1 MTTESSFLEII
12 AESLELDFQL
22 NIDDRFKEYE
32 EWDSMT
38 FLSLMM
44 LLRDEYGLTL
54 EIDEFNQIE
63 TWKDVYNR
71 ITA

>member
-1 MTTESSFLEII
+1 MTTESNFLEVI
-12 AESLELDFQL
+12 AEALELDFQL

-44 LLRDEYGLTL
+44 LLRDEYELTL

>member
-1 MTTESSFLEII
+1 MTTESNFLEVI
-12 AESLELDFQL
+12 ADALELYFQL

-71 ITA
+71 IID

>member
-1 MTTESSFLEII
+1 MITESSFLTTV
-12 AESLELDFQL
+12 AEALELDFAL
-22 NIDDRFKEYE
+22 SIDDHFKEYS

-44 LLRDEYGLTL
+44 LLRDEYNLSL

-63 TWKDVYNR
+63 TWKDIFTR
-71 ITA
+71 LTA

>member
-1 MTTESSFLEII
+1 MTTESNFLEVI
-12 AESLELDFQL
+12 ADALELDFQL

-71 ITA
+71 IID

>member
-1 MTTESSFLEII
+1 MTTESNFLEVI
-12 AESLELDFQL
+12 AEALELDFQL

-71 ITA
+71 IID